1 MTYEYDENQH
11 ITFME
16 VILEIF
22 KSDSNT
28 YFQEQHWQ
36 QYKGIPEI
44 IDLLISAIDNQ
55 EFDEST
61 GLVELTIPTQDD
73 PVADINEPFPLAFR
87 NWMRYFSDKVRAIV
101 PGNGRYGV
109 WYSQEGYIEMYNW
122 GNIKKILQFYR
133 TDFSEYLD
141 AIRSARMSLV
151 QLDQQFQL
159 DLGENPTSRTVSE
172 DLLMEKLFIKR
183 YLELPVV
190 YWYDDEDR
198 LFHEYRMARS
208 ETYWSDYVQ
217 TKVFPQPTQ
226 EPDYVIAGIFGV
238 THLPEN
244 PDITA
249 FKEKVKDALKV
260 VQSTID
266 EKASKHLDEGTYLEI
281 MNQLKV
287 VYDHC
292 S

>member
-1 MTYEYDENQH
+1 MTYDYDENQH
-11 ITFME
+11 KTFME
-16 VILEIF
+16 IILEIY
-22 KSDSNT
+22 KSESNA
-28 YFQEQHWQ
+28 YSLSEQD
-36 QYKGIPEI
+36 KDIPEI

-55 EFDEST
+55 EFDIST
-61 GLVELTIPTQDD
+61 RLGELIIPRQED
-73 PVADINEPFPLAFR
+73 PVAETNEPFPLAFR
-87 NWMRYFSDKVRAIV
+87 NWLRYFSDKVCAIV
-101 PGNGRYGV
+101 PPNGRYGV
-109 WYSQEGYIEMYNW
+109 WYSEEYIEMYNW

-159 DLGENPTSRTVSE
+159 DLGENPTTRTVSE
-172 DLLMEKLFIKR
+172 SLLMEKLFIKR

-198 LFHEYRMARS
+198 VFHEYRMARS
-208 ETYWSDYVQ
+208 EPYWSDYVQ
-217 TKVFPQPTQ
+217 TKVFPRPTQ

-238 THLPEN
+238 THLPDN

-249 FKEKVKDALKV
+249 FKEKVKGALKV

-266 EKASKHLDEGTYLEI
+266 EKASKHIDEGTYLEI

>member
-1 MTYEYDENQH
+1 MTYDYDENQH
-11 ITFME
+11 KTFME
-16 VILEIF
+16 IILEIY
-22 KSDSNT
+22 KSESN
-28 YFQEQHWQ
+28 
-36 QYKGIPEI
+36 KNDGRADPDKDIPEI

-55 EFDEST
+55 EFDIST
-61 GLVELTIPTQDD
+61 RLGELIIPRQED
-73 PVADINEPFPLAFR
+73 PVAETNEPFPLAFR
-87 NWMRYFSDKVRAIV
+87 NWLRYFSNKVCATV
-101 PGNGRYGV
+101 PGNGRYGI
-109 WYSQEGYIEMYNW
+109 WYSEEEYIEMYNW

-133 TDFSEYLD
+133 TDFSEYLG

-159 DLGENPTSRTVSE
+159 ELGENPTSRTVSE
-172 DLLMEKLFIKR
+172 RLLTEKLFIKR
-183 YLELPVV
+183 YLELRVV

-198 LFHEYRMARS
+198 VFYEYRMARS
-208 ETYWSDYVQ
+208 EHYWSDYVQ
-217 TKVFPQPTQ
+217 TEVFPRPTQ
-226 EPDYVIAGIFGV
+226 EPDYVVAGIFGV

-244 PDITA
+244 PDMTA

-266 EKASKHLDEGTYLEI
+266 EKASKHIDEGTYLEI

>member
-11 ITFME
+11 IAFMG

-22 KSDSNT
+22 KSESNT
-28 YFQEQHWQ
+28 FSLTEQD
-36 QYKGIPEI
+36 KNIPEI

-55 EFDEST
+55 DFDEST
-61 GLVELTIPTQDD
+61 RLIELTIPTEDD
-73 PVADINEPFPLAFR
+73 PVAERNEPFPLAFR

-109 WYSQEGYIEMYNW
+109 WYSEEEYISMYNW

-133 TDFSEYLD
+133 TDFSEYLG

-172 DLLMEKLFIKR
+172 SLLMEKLFIKR

-198 LFHEYRMARS
+198 VFHEYRMARS
-208 ETYWSDYVQ
+208 EHYWSDYVQ
-217 TKVFPQPTQ
+217 NKVFPLPTQ
-226 EPDYVIAGIFGV
+226 EPDYVISGIFGV
-238 THLPEN
+238 THLHEN
-244 PDITA
+244 PDITT